1 MRAAGAVLYFPP
13 GSADAPR
20 TKIDEEH
27 NMWVRV
33 RIPDEHKEP
42 ASTEDKFG
50 WILSRATFGET
61 VVAVR
66 RAQASSHRIRRR
78 AEMC

>member
-1 MRAAGAVLYFPP
+1 
-13 GSADAPR
+13 
-20 TKIDEEH
+20 
-27 NMWVRV
+27 MWVRV